1 MVTERDDQLIL
12 LNLEILAARKAD
24 FLRNL
29 LSSVDSDLKSGLS
42 TYERHRL
49 HDALARIVAALD
61 SGLFVSE
68 GETKARQIDPSLTL
82 GELELDSDKIW
93 QETLKELASLYPELA
108 KKVGSP
114 GRMRRTQTGSA
125 AGNDLLEFTPAK
137 PLAETRG

>member
-114 GRMRRTQTGSA
+114 GRMRRT
-125 AGNDLLEFTPAK
+125 
-137 PLAETRG
+137 